1 MAIELM
7 AKIKP
12 KGGGTFAMVD
22 AADVEMPDGTRL
34 DKVVENIK
42 EEITGA
48 GVVVSDEPPKDTR
61 VLWIDPDDTGSD
73 SGVSVAQALGEIDA
87 LLGGDG

>member
-1 MAIELM
+1 MAIALSGPLEPAGDFPA
-7 AKIKP
+7 AKAKDI
-12 KGGGTFAMVD
+12 
-22 AADVEMPDGTRL
+22 EMPDGTRL

-48 GVVVSDEPPKDTR
+48 GVVVSDEPPKDIR